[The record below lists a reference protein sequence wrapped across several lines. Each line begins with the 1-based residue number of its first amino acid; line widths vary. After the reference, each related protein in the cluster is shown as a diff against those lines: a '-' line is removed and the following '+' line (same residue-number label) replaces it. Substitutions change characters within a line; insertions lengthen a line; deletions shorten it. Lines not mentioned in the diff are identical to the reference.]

1 MKNRKTII
9 IVVVILLIALGI
21 YFLFKDD
28 TKNMN
33 QAGSSSAAMS
43 FKNIDM
49 TESKDGQLIYRFK
62 AKDVNMSRDQNEILL
77 TGVEGSYFKD
87 GDELHLV
94 GDRGK
99 IDRKKKTVYIE
110 GNVHGT
116 NKAGEE
122 LYAENLTYDGNKE
135 ILSTDKFFTATKD
148 HKVLTGDSFT
158 ADRIIQV
165 ITAKGHAKLADK
177 EDTK

>member
-9 IVVVILLIALGI
+9 ILVVVLLIALGI

-28 TKNMN
+28 HENMN
-33 QAGSSSAAMS
+33 RAASSSAAMS

-62 AKDVNMSRDQNEILL
+62 AKEVNMSKDQNVILL

-110 GNVHGT
+110 GNVHGK

-148 HKVLTGDSFT
+148 NKVLTGDSFT

>member
-1 MKNRKTII
+1 MKNRKTLI

-28 TKNMN
+28 NKAMN
-33 QAGSSSAAMS
+33 QSASSSAAMS

-49 TESKDGQLIYRFK
+49 KETKDGQLVYRFK
-62 AKDVNMSRDQNEILL
+62 AKNVEMSADKNLVLL

-99 IDRKKKTVYIE
+99 ID
-110 GNVHGT
+110 
-116 NKAGEE
+116 
-122 LYAENLTYDGNKE
+122 AERQ
-135 ILSTDKFFTATKD
+135 S
-148 HKVLTGDSFT
+148 S
-158 ADRIIQV
+158 ADRR
-165 ITAKGHAKLADK
+165 
-177 EDTK
+177 

>member
-87 GDELHLV
+87 GDEQIGRAHV
-94 GDRGK
+94 
-99 IDRKKKTVYIE
+99 
-110 GNVHGT
+110 
-116 NKAGEE
+116 
-122 LYAENLTYDGNKE
+122 
-135 ILSTDKFFTATKD
+135 
-148 HKVLTGDSFT
+148 
-158 ADRIIQV
+158 
-165 ITAKGHAKLADK
+165 
-177 EDTK
+177 

>member
-1 MKNRKTII
+1 MKNRKTLI

-28 TKNMN
+28 NKAMN
-33 QAGSSSAAMS
+33 QSAISSAAMS

-49 TESKDGQLIYRFK
+49 KETKDGQLVYRFK
-62 AKDVNMSRDQNEILL
+62 AKNVEMSADKNLVLL

-99 IDRKKKTVYIE
+99 IDRKAKTVYIE

-148 HKVLTGDSFT
+148 NKVLTGDSFT
-158 ADRIIQV
+158 ADRIIRV